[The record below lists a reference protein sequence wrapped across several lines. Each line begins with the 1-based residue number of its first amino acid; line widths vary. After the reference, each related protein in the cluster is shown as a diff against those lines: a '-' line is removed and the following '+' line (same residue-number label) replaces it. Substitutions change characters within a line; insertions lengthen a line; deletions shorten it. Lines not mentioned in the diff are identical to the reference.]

1 MNVRIA
7 VDAMGGDFA
16 PSEVVSGALM
26 ALGGLA
32 VDVLLVGPGNA
43 LRGELAR
50 MPERRFSIVD
60 GDIATG
66 AAGIQRPGTGE
77 LRHLSVIDAPDVVA
91 MDEHATDAVR
101 SKPHSSMMVGLR
113 LVKEGRADAFVTCG
127 NTGAAMAGALLTLG
141 RVRGIARPALATVV
155 PNGASG
161 LGLLL
166 DVGANA
172 ECRPRHL
179 LQFAYMGAGYM
190 ARTFGIP
197 RPRVGLLSI
206 GEEDSKGNALVIE
219 TNRLLR
225 QSRLNFVGNVEGKDL
240 TRNVA
245 DVVVT
250 DGFTGNVVLK
260 TAEGTAELLFNE
272 LRRVFE
278 LTPWNRAAGLLLM
291 SELRKLKRRL
301 DYAEYGGAL
310 LLGVDGIVVIGHGRS
325 KARAVFNAI
334 RAAAEAVRNGVL
346 DVIRE
351 TAAEVPARPNHQPEP
366 EPDE

>member
-1 MNVRIA
+1 VKVRIA

-16 PSEVVSGALM
+16 PAEVVAGTLM
-26 ALGGLA
+26 AAGGLA
-32 VDVLLVGPGNA
+32 AELLLVGQPDA
-43 LRGELAR
+43 LRSEL
-50 MPERRFSIVD
+50 
-60 GDIATG
+60 TG
-66 AAGIQRPGTGE
+66 TAESGRLTVVE
-77 LRHLSVIDAPDVVA
+77 APDVIA
-91 MDEHATDAVR
+91 MDEHPTEAIRA
-101 SKPHSSMMVGLR
+101 KPESSLMVGLR

-141 RVRGIARPALATVV
+141 RVRGIARPALGTVV
-155 PNGASG
+155 PNGDSG

-172 ECRPRHL
+172 DCRPL
-179 LQFAYMGAGYM
+179 PLVQFAHMGAGYM

-206 GEEDSKGNALVIE
+206 GEEDTKGNALVLE

-260 TAEGTAELLFNE
+260 TAEGMADLLFNE

-278 LTPWNRAAGLLLM
+278 LTPWNRAAGLLVM
-291 SELRKLKRRL
+291 SELRKVKRRL

-310 LLGVDGIVVIGHGRS
+310 LLGVEGIVVIGHGRS

-334 RAAAEAVRNGVL
+334 RSAGEAARNGVL

-351 TAAEVPARPNHQPEP
+351 AAAEVPARPGR
-366 EPDE
+366 DTDDS